1 MTSPQSSQVPLSP
14 AHRKVR
20 FNKIEHV
27 FERDESPAGATGTV
41 KLRDANSFV
50 SYFNRQKRQES
61 LIYASLDP
69 AKILVVI
76 DDHHA
81 YGTEF
86 TNEDGANWR
95 AFRVEFAVPASR
107 EWKVWTGRDRK
118 PQDQLEFAELIED
131 NLPDIVTPDGST
143 MLSVTKLPSLLA
155 SK

>member
-1 MTSPQSSQVPLSP
+1 MKARRARPAQSSCATRTASSPTSTARSDRKALS
-14 AHRKVR
+14 
-20 FNKIEHV
+20 
-27 FERDESPAGATGTV
+27 T
-41 KLRDANSFV
+41 
-50 SYFNRQKRQES
+50 
-61 LIYASLDP
+61 SLDP